1 MSKLKGL
8 LGALVAG
15 AVLQAPLVHAQDE
28 HETTPCKADREKF
41 CKDAQPGK
49 GAIFQCLKQ
58 HEAELSDS
66 CKAAVLQHRGR
77 GHRHGGAD
85 AGT

>member
-1 MSKLKGL
+1 MSNIKIV
-8 LGALVAG
+8 LGALLVG
-15 AVLQAPLVHAQDE
+15 VVLQAPVVHAQDE
-28 HETTPCKADREKF
+28 HDNAPCKADREKF

-66 CKAAVLQHRGR
+66 CKAAVQRHPGHGHHR
-77 GHRHGGAD
+77 GGAD
-85 AGT
+85 GGT